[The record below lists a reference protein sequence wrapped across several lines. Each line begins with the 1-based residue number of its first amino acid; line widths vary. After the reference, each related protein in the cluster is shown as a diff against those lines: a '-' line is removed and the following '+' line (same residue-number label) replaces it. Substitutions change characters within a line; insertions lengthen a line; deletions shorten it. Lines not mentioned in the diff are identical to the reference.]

1 MPESKPPKNQN
12 VLLIILAENY
22 GNKVALVNLD
32 KPIPDGNSVHQIDSA
47 IGVLH
52 GTVDHF
58 IIDARSQA
66 QATKDPIWE
75 VPLSQWDQDDALYIA
90 RQSLLSQVKSLLQH
104 RIQNA
109 LKEQSHTLA
118 NPFTIQIIGYM
129 NDFGKLVNSI
139 ISKLK
144 YDVLRLHQ
152 EASVNFIDLET
163 ESSEPSASRIVELL
177 CGIPSRQKSD
187 LVLRTRLPQNIS
199 AKKPRVKIALSFDF
213 DALSAFIGTGHH
225 PDNNLADYSTGTFSG
240 RVGGRRLLHMLKKH
254 QVADKVTWF
263 IPGHTIETFESTV
276 KEIVASGAEI
286 GLHGYAHEGAYQMTP
301 AQERDV
307 LVNCMEVAQ
316 RLTGKRVRGYRA
328 PMYQLRET
336 TIDLLREFEFLYDSS
351 LSHHDSQPYFTPSDP
366 PFKCIDYSQPAS
378 TWMEPAKIAEMDA
391 WPTGHPLVEIPTGW
405 HNEDM
410 MAMQY
415 FPHVENSQGFVDV
428 RVVEQRW
435 KDIFMYLWENS
446 TVDKEDGPFIFPL
459 LMHPD
464 TSGMAHVM
472 GMVDRFVGWLRGW
485 GDSVEFHT
493 FSSIAE
499 GYLEEQK
506 KV

>member
-1 MPESKPPKNQN
+1 MFS
-12 VLLIILAENY
+12 AENFD
-22 GNKVALVNLD
+22 NNVALMKLD
-32 KPIPDGNSVHQIDSA
+32 KPIPHGNMGNQIDSA
-47 IGVLH
+47 VGSLH
-52 GTVDHF
+52 GSVDHF
-58 IIDARSQA
+58 LIDARSQLH
-66 QATKDPIWE
+66 ATKDPIWE
-75 VPLSQWDQDDALYIA
+75 VPLSEWDQDDGLYNA
-90 RQSLLSQVKSLLQH
+90 RRSVLGQVKSFLQH
-104 RIQNA
+104 RIKNA
-109 LKEQSHTLA
+109 RKGPSDSLA
-118 NPFTIQIIGYM
+118 NPFTIHIIGYASI
-129 NDFGKLVNSI
+129 FGEPPDSLV
-139 ISKLK
+139 SKLK

-152 EASVNFIDLET
+152 DASVNFLNLER
-163 ESSEPSASRIVELL
+163 EGSEPSASRIVELL
-177 CGIPSRQKSD
+177 RDPPRQESD
-187 LVLRTRLPQNIS
+187 LITLSRLPSNIG

-213 DALSAFIGTGHH
+213 DALSAFIGTGDH
-225 PDNNLADYSTGTFSG
+225 PDNNLSDYSTGTFSG

-263 IPGHTIETFESTV
+263 IPGHTMETFESTV
-276 KEIVASGAEI
+276 KDIVASGAEI

-307 LVNCMEVAQ
+307 LVKCMEVAQ

-336 TIDLLREFEFLYDSS
+336 TINLLREFEFLYDSS

-366 PFKCIDYSQPAS
+366 PFKRIDYSQPAS
-378 TWMEPAKIAEMDA
+378 TWMEPAQVAEMDA
-391 WPTGHPLVEIPTGW
+391 RPAGHPLVEIPTGW

-415 FPHVENSQGFVDV
+415 FPHVANSQGFVDV

-446 TVDKEDGPFIFPL
+446 TDDKEGGSFIFPL

-472 GMVDRFVGWLRGW
+472 GMADRFVGWLRGW

-493 FSSIAE
+493 FSSIAQ
-499 GYLEEQK
+499 GYLDEQK

>member
-1 MPESKPPKNQN
+1 MGTSFRDKLI
-12 VLLIILAENY
+12 LLSGSTGARTSSLQTVLAESH
-22 GNKVALVNLD
+22 GNKVALLNLD
-32 KPIPDGNSVHQIDSA
+32 KPIPDGSSVYQMDSA
-47 IGVLH
+47 IEALNGR
-52 GTVDHF
+52 VDHF
-58 IIDARSQA
+58 IIDTRSQA
-66 QATKDPIWE
+66 QATQDPIWE
-75 VPLSQWDQDDALYIA
+75 VPLSQWDEDDTLYNA
-90 RQSLLSQVKSLLQH
+90 RQSLLSQVKSFLQYQ
-104 RIQNA
+104 IQNA
-109 LKEQSHTLA
+109 SKAQSSTLA
-118 NPFTIQIIGYM
+118 NPFTIQIIGYES
-129 NDFGKLVNSI
+129 DFGKPVNSI

-144 YDVLRLHQ
+144 HDVLRLHQ
-152 EASVNFIDLET
+152 EASVNFLNLEP

-177 CGIPSRQKSD
+177 CGTSPLQGSD
-187 LVLRTRLPQNIS
+187 LVLSSRLPPSIS

-213 DALSAFIGTGHH
+213 DALSAFIGTGDH
-225 PDNNLADYSTGTFSG
+225 PDNNLADYSTGVFSG

-254 QVADKVTWF
+254 QIADKVTWF
-263 IPGHTIETFESTV
+263 IPGHTIQTFESTV

-307 LVNCMEVAQ
+307 LVKCMEVAQ

-328 PMYQLRET
+328 PMYALRET
-336 TIDLLREFEFLYDSS
+336 TIELLREFEFLYDSS

-366 PFKCIDYSQPAS
+366 PFQRIDYSQPAS
-378 TWMEPAKIAEMDA
+378 TWMEPAHVAEMDA
-391 WPTGHPLVEIPTGW
+391 RPAGHP
-405 HNEDM
+405 
-410 MAMQY
+410 
-415 FPHVENSQGFVDV
+415 FQGFVDV

-446 TVDKEDGPFIFPL
+446 SVDKEDGTFIFPL

-493 FSSIAE
+493 FSSIAQ
-499 GYLEEQK
+499 GYLDEQEK
-506 KV
+506 K